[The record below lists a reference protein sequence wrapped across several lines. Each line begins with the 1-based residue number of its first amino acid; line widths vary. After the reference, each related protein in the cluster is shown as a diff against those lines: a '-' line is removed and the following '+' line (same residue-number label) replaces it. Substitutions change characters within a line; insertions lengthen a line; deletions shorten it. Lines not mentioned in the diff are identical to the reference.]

1 MNTASQSLVQ
11 VGVSMVLRDNFT
23 KEAGKISQ
31 SFRTMMADM
40 DTLSR
45 GYRASFGDISEIG
58 MNLVGSMYDAYKYS
72 AGVQNEIWLTSKI
85 AGANIREAQQLWD
98 VAQQVNKETPLTA
111 AQVASAERYLA
122 MAGNSAQQIKDLI
135 GPASKLASIF
145 GIDPGGKGG
154 LADMMTNIMAMFQ
167 IDSSKA
173 TQVVDDLYTAVT
185 SANISME
192 DLMATI
198 RYSGADMNAA
208 GVSLREV
215 AAAAGALGD
224 VGIQGTMAG
233 TSLGNMMRYFQLS
246 IAGQKKYGFET
257 LQKWGLGR
265 EDFYDASGQFKGLG
279 NFLTKFYEIYQ
290 KMDPLQRT
298 QDFYN
303 IFSVRGMRALIP
315 MMEAIEAGNDKFL
328 KIMGKYEGNQGI
340 VEDINQQRL
349 RTNAGM
355 IDQFESSVENLI
367 TTFGKASEGPFRG
380 LLEVGTDLVDALN
393 NFIQTDFG
401 AKTTSYAVGMIIT
414 GTVWVTLKGILA
426 FVQNIMSYSAG
437 IQQGIIQT
445 ANNTR
450 LNSVNTLQL
459 ASVMRTRLLS
469 IEGNMTQMIINQR
482 TMIGLLGRLNG
493 IALNSAGQWY
503 VTDPERYGETSKG
516 KKAKKGQYAGKGLG
530 RPATAILM
538 DDDFES
544 MRKDSHGAGP
554 TPTPPVGKKGIGKA
568 IVSAGSWV
576 ARNAG
581 KLTNKIG
588 IALMVLETGQYIW
601 SLATEATKENTEALK
616 AKEEEER
623 KRRENLWYEA
633 VKQGVI
639 DGIKNGRLNL
649 NVNSNNPDISVT
661 GGDFDYTGGALLGL

>member
-58 MNLVGSMYDAYKYS
+58 MNLVSSMYEAYKYS

-85 AGANIREAQQLWD
+85 AGANLKESKELWE
-98 VAQQVNKETPLTA
+98 VAQQVNKETPLSA

-122 MAGNSAQQIKDLI
+122 MAGNSAQQIQDLI
-135 GPASKLASIF
+135 GPAAKLASIF

-265 EDFYDASGQFKGLG
+265 EDFYDEFGQFKGLG
-279 NFLTKFYEIYQ
+279 NFLAKFYEIYQ

-328 KIMGKYEGNQGI
+328 KIMEKYEGNEGI
-340 VEDINQQRL
+340 VESINKERL
-349 RTNAGM
+349 STNAGL

-380 LLEVGTDLVDALN
+380 LLEVGTDLVDSLN

-426 FVQNIMSYSAG
+426 FVQNITAYSAG

-445 ANNTR
+445 ASNTQ
-450 LNSVNTLQL
+450 LNSLNT
-459 ASVMRTRLLS
+459 MRMGEMMRIRLLS
-469 IEGNMTQMIINQR
+469 IEGNLGQMIINQR
-482 TMIGLLGRLNG
+482 TMISLLGRLNG

-503 VTDPERYGETSKG
+503 VTDPDRYGETSKG

-530 RPATAILM
+530 KPADTIFV
-538 DDDFES
+538 DDDYKS
-544 MRKDSHGAGP
+544 SKPRTGP
-554 TPTPPVGKKGIGKA
+554 TPTPTPGKKGLGTIIATAGQW
-568 IVSAGSWV
+568 VS
-576 ARNAG
+576 RNAG

-616 AKEEEER
+616 EKTEEDR
-623 KRRENLWYEA
+623 KRREDLWYQA
-633 VKQGVI
+633 VKQGVM
-639 DGIKNGRLNL
+639 DGIKNGKLNL
-649 NVNSNNPDISVT
+649 NVTSNNPDISVT

>member
-58 MNLVGSMYDAYKYS
+58 MNLVGSMYEAYKYS

-85 AGANIREAQQLWD
+85 AGANLKESKELWE
-98 VAQQVNKETPLTA
+98 VAQQVNKETPLSA

-257 LQKWGLGR
+257 LKKWGLDR

-279 NFLTKFYEIYQ
+279 NFLNKFYDIYQ

-328 KIMGKYEGNQGI
+328 KIMGRYDSNQGI
-340 VEDINQQRL
+340 VERINQERL
-349 RTNAGM
+349 ATNAGL

-380 LLEVGTDLVDALN
+380 LLEVGTQLVDSLN
-393 NFIQTDFG
+393 SFIQTDFG

-414 GTVWVTLKGILA
+414 GTVWMTLKGILA
-426 FVQNIMSYSAG
+426 FVQNITAYTSG
-437 IQQGIIQT
+437 IQSGIIQT

-450 LNSVNTLQL
+450 LNSLNTMKLGEI
-459 ASVMRTRLLS
+459 MRTRLLS

-503 VTDPERYGETSKG
+503 VTDPDRYGKTSKG
-516 KKAKKGQYAGKGLG
+516 QKAKKGQYAGGSIG
-530 RPATAILM
+530 RPATAIFI

-544 MRKDSHGAGP
+544 TRQQSQSAP
-554 TPTPPVGKKGIGKA
+554 TTPPAGGGKKGLGSI
-568 IVSAGSWV
+568 ITTAGTWV

-588 IALMVLETGQYIW
+588 IALMVLETGQYIA
-601 SLATEATKENTEALK
+601 SLLTDATKENTEALK
-616 AKEEEER
+616 ANEEEER

-639 DGIKNGRLNL
+639 DGMKNGKFNL
-649 NVNSNNPDISVT
+649 NVNSNNPDLSVT
-661 GGDFDYTGGALLGL
+661 GGDFDYTGGALLGM

>member
-58 MNLVGSMYDAYKYS
+58 MNLVGSMYEAYKYS

-85 AGANIREAQQLWD
+85 AGANLKESKELWE
-98 VAQQVNKETPLTA
+98 VAQQVNKETPLSA

-122 MAGNSAQQIKDLI
+122 MAGNSADKIQDLI

-145 GIDPGGKGG
+145 GMNPGGKGG
-154 LADMMTNIMAMFQ
+154 VADIMTNIMAMFQ
-167 IDSSKA
+167 MDTSNASRVA
-173 TQVVDDLYTAVT
+173 DDIYTAVT
-185 SANISME
+185 NANMSLE
-192 DLMATI
+192 DLMATV
-198 RYSGADMNAA
+198 RYSGADMAAA
-208 GVSLREV
+208 GVSFREL

-233 TSLGNMMRYFQLS
+233 TSLGNMIRYLQLTL
-246 IAGQKKYGFET
+246 AGQKKNGLDT
-257 LQKWGLGR
+257 LNELGLSVK
-265 EDFYDASGQFKGLG
+265 DFYDEMGNFKGIGNALQQFLG
-279 NFLTKFYEIYQ
+279 VYKNMISIE
-290 KMDPLQRT
+290 RT

-303 IFSVRGMRALIP
+303 MLGVRGMRGMIP
-315 MMEAIEAGNDKFL
+315 ILEAMAKGNDKFL
-328 KIMGKYEGNQGI
+328 KIMGRYDSNQGI
-340 VEDINQQRL
+340 VERINQERL
-349 RTNAGM
+349 ATNAGL

-380 LLEVGTDLVDALN
+380 LLEVGTQLVDSLN
-393 NFIQTDFG
+393 SFIQTDFG

-414 GTVWVTLKGILA
+414 GTVWMTLKGILA
-426 FVQNIMSYSAG
+426 FVQNITAYTSG
-437 IQQGIIQT
+437 IQSGIIQT

-450 LNSVNTLQL
+450 LNSLNTMKMGEI
-459 ASVMRTRLLS
+459 MRTRLLS
-469 IEGNMTQMIINQR
+469 IEGNMTQMIVNQR
-482 TMIGLLGRLNG
+482 TMISLLGRLNG
-493 IALNSAGQWY
+493 IALNSAEQWY
-503 VTDPERYGETSKG
+503 VTYPDRYGKTSKG
-516 KKAKKGQYAGKGLG
+516 QKAKKGQYAGGGIG
-530 RPATAILM
+530 RPVTAIFM

-544 MRKDSHGAGP
+544 TRQQQKPP
-554 TPTPPVGKKGIGKA
+554 TTPPAGGGKKGLGSI
-568 IVSAGSWV
+568 ITTAGTWV

-588 IALMVLETGQYIW
+588 IALMVLETGQYIA
-601 SLATEATKENTEALK
+601 SLLTDATKENTEALK
-616 AKEEEER
+616 ANEEEER

-639 DGIKNGRLNL
+639 DGMKNGKFNL
-649 NVNSNNPDISVT
+649 NVNSNNPDISIT
-661 GGDFDYTGGALLGL
+661 GGDFDYTGGALLGM

>member
-58 MNLVGSMYDAYKYS
+58 MNLVGSMYEAYKYS

-85 AGANIREAQQLWD
+85 AGANLKESKELWE
-98 VAQQVNKETPLTA
+98 VAQQVNKETPLSA

-122 MAGNSAQQIKDLI
+122 MAGNSADKIQDLI

-145 GIDPGGKGG
+145 GMNPGGKGG
-154 LADMMTNIMAMFQ
+154 VADIMTNIMAMFQ
-167 IDSSKA
+167 MDTSNASRVA
-173 TQVVDDLYTAVT
+173 DDIYTAVT
-185 SANISME
+185 NANMSLE
-192 DLMATI
+192 DLMATV
-198 RYSGADMNAA
+198 RYSGADMAAA
-208 GVSLREV
+208 GVSFREL

-233 TSLGNMMRYFQLS
+233 TSLGNMIRYLQLS
-246 IAGQKKYGFET
+246 IAGQKKYGFDT
-257 LQKWGLGR
+257 LNELGLSVK
-265 EDFYDASGQFKGLG
+265 DFYDEMGNFKGIGNALQQFLG
-279 NFLTKFYEIYQ
+279 VYKNMISIE
-290 KMDPLQRT
+290 RT

-303 IFSVRGMRALIP
+303 MLGVRGMRGMIP
-315 MMEAIEAGNDKFL
+315 ILEAMAKGNDKFL
-328 KIMGKYEGNQGI
+328 KIMGRYDSNQGI
-340 VEDINQQRL
+340 VERINQERL
-349 RTNAGM
+349 ATNAGL

-380 LLEVGTDLVDALN
+380 LLEVGTQLVDSLN
-393 NFIQTDFG
+393 SFIQTDFG

-414 GTVWVTLKGILA
+414 GTVWMTLKGILA
-426 FVQNIMSYSAG
+426 FVQNITAYTSG
-437 IQQGIIQT
+437 IQSGIIQT

-450 LNSVNTLQL
+450 LNSLNTMKMGEI
-459 ASVMRTRLLS
+459 MRTRLLS
-469 IEGNMTQMIINQR
+469 IEGNMTQMIVNQR
-482 TMIGLLGRLNG
+482 TMISLLGRLNG
-493 IALNSAGQWY
+493 IALNSAEQWY
-503 VTDPERYGETSKG
+503 VTYPDRYGKTSKG
-516 KKAKKGQYAGKGLG
+516 QKAKKGQYAGGGIG
-530 RPATAILM
+530 RPVTAIFM

-544 MRKDSHGAGP
+544 TRQQQKPP
-554 TPTPPVGKKGIGKA
+554 TTPPAGGGKKGLGSI
-568 IVSAGSWV
+568 ITTAGTWV

-588 IALMVLETGQYIW
+588 IALMVLETGQYIA
-601 SLATEATKENTEALK
+601 SLLTDATKENTEALK
-616 AKEEEER
+616 ANEEEER

-639 DGIKNGRLNL
+639 DGMKNGKFNL
-649 NVNSNNPDISVT
+649 NVNSNNPDISIT
-661 GGDFDYTGGALLGL
+661 GGDFDYTGGALLGM